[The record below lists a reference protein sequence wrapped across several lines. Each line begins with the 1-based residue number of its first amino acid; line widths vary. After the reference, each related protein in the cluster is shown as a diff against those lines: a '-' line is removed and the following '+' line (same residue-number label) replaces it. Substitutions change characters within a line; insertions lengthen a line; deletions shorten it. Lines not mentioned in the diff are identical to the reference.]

1 MCIHVWYV
9 CVFECECVYLCNE
22 CDVSC
27 VCEYSMTAVSTCM
40 MCVSMCLVEYVYIQ
54 ETLGARE
61 EFRIAI
67 AL

>member
-1 MCIHVWYV
+1 MY
-9 CVFECECVYLCNE
+9 NE
-22 CDVSC
+22 CGVSC
-27 VCEYSMTAVSTCM
+27 VCECGMTVVSTCM

-61 EFRIAI
+61 EFSIAI